1 MSIKCII
8 VQMVVAVLVTL
19 TACTSPTEPT
29 LELPTKPLPAYTI
42 NIDFLTQ
49 QGVVTVKQGGS
60 VAVPVTVTSLVDQ
73 PINIQLVLVANIGQL
88 PEFLKYSQPNDRQF
102 VALAPNSNLETQ
114 ITITVSDDAPVGD
127 YRLGIAGQ
135 LQEPVKDRSN
145 LTQMFDFVVT
155 AK

>member
-49 QGVVTVKQGGS
+49 QGVVTVEQGGS